1 MAMLHPVDTF
11 VIRLWSPADHAA
23 DTGDSPRGVARHVG
37 TGRAA
42 AFRDADELIALLPRT
57 HLPTPIR
64 NQPRVGVGSVL
75 RSTWSASSGGHGMR
89 ILVIGAG
96 GVGSAAI
103 GIADRRAFFEHLV
116 VADYDP

>member
-42 AFRDADELIALLPRT
+42 AFRDGDELIALLRDLPGREDPSATDEPAPDGVPR
-57 HLPTPIR
+57 
-64 NQPRVGVGSVL
+64 
-75 RSTWSASSGGHGMR
+75 
-89 ILVIGAG
+89 
-96 GVGSAAI
+96 
-103 GIADRRAFFEHLV
+103 D
-116 VADYDP
+116 D

>member
-42 AFRDADELIALLPRT
+42 AFRDGDELIALLRD
-57 HLPTPIR
+57 LPAR
-64 NQPRVGVGSVL
+64 DDL
-75 RSTWSASSGGHGMR
+75 
-89 ILVIGAG
+89 
-96 GVGSAAI
+96 AAI
-103 GIADRRAFFEHLV
+103 LEPDTDTDTDTDTAPAPD
-116 VADYDP
+116 

>member
-42 AFRDADELIALLPRT
+42 AFRDGDELIALLRD
-57 HLPTPIR
+57 LPARDDLATIR
-64 NQPRVGVGSVL
+64 EPE
-75 RSTWSASSGGHGMR
+75 
-89 ILVIGAG
+89 
-96 GVGSAAI
+96 
-103 GIADRRAFFEHLV
+103 ADTAP
-116 VADYDP
+116 APD

>member
-42 AFRDADELIALLPRT
+42 PFRDGDELIALLRD
-57 HLPTPIR
+57 LPARDDLAATPF
-64 NQPRVGVGSVL
+64 PEED
-75 RSTWSASSGGHGMR
+75 
-89 ILVIGAG
+89 
-96 GVGSAAI
+96 AAT
-103 GIADRRAFFEHLV
+103 APD
-116 VADYDP
+116 

>member
-42 AFRDADELIALLPRT
+42 AFRDGDELLALLRDLPARDDLAAGMEPEVDAPTART
-57 HLPTPIR
+57 
-64 NQPRVGVGSVL
+64 
-75 RSTWSASSGGHGMR
+75 
-89 ILVIGAG
+89 
-96 GVGSAAI
+96 
-103 GIADRRAFFEHLV
+103 D
-116 VADYDP
+116 